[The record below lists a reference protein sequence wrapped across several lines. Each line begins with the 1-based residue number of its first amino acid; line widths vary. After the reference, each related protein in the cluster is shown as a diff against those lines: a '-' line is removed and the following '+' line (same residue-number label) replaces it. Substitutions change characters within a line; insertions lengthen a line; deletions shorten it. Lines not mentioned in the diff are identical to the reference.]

1 MTREDN
7 RVILRNLNRENG
19 KKIVKDIAAME
30 TDIAWSVVTDIKSKV
45 FQSLHRFEKKNK
57 LNKVPYLT
65 KIVKTNICS

>member
-7 RVILRNLNRENG
+7 RVILRNLNRKNG
-19 KKIVKDIAAME
+19 KKDIAAME